1 MSNITEKE
9 QQFGDALYK
18 KIEILL
24 PGKIKR
30 CQRIIGMFLDY
41 SDRQIIEKSLT
52 NDKLFG
58 ISRRIICIEKH
69 KGVIKIILF
78 KYNYFY
84 YTFVVVF

>member
-9 QQFGDALYK
+9 QQIGDNLYK

-41 SDRQIIEKSLT
+41 SDRQIIEKSLED
-52 NDKLFG
+52 DKLFKELVEG
-58 ISRRIICIEKH
+58 AIICIENH
-69 KGVIKIILF
+69 KKN
-78 KYNYFY
+78 K
-84 YTFVVVF
+84 

>member
-1 MSNITEKE
+1 MNNK
-9 QQFGDALYK
+9 QQLGDALYK

-52 NDKLFG
+52 NDKLFKELVEG
-58 ISRRIICIEKH
+58 AIICIENH
-69 KGVIKIILF
+69 KK
-78 KYNYFY
+78 KM
-84 YTFVVVF
+84 

>member
-9 QQFGDALYK
+9 QQLGDILYK

-41 SDRQIIEKSLT
+41 SDRQIIEKSLED
-52 NDKLFG
+52 DKLFKELVEG
-58 ISRRIICIEKH
+58 AIICIENH
-69 KGVIKIILF
+69 KKN
-78 KYNYFY
+78 K
-84 YTFVVVF
+84 

>member
-1 MSNITEKE
+1 MNNE

-41 SDRQIIEKSLT
+41 SDRQMIEKSLED
-52 NDKLFG
+52 DKLFKELVEG
-58 ISRRIICIEKH
+58 AIICIEKH
-69 KGVIKIILF
+69 KKKCV
-78 KYNYFY
+78 N
-84 YTFVVVF
+84 

>member
-18 KIEILL
+18 KINFITR
-24 PGKIKR
+24 KIKR

-52 NDKLFG
+52 NDKLFKELVEG
-58 ISRRIICIEKH
+58 AIICIEKH
-69 KGVIKIILF
+69 KKKV
-78 KYNYFY
+78 
-84 YTFVVVF
+84 

>member
-41 SDRQIIEKSLT
+41 PDRQMIEKSLT
-52 NDKLFG
+52 NDKLFKELVEG
-58 ISRRIICIEKH
+58 AIICIEKH
-69 KGVIKIILF
+69 K
-78 KYNYFY
+78 KYK
-84 YTFVVVF
+84 